1 MSLPHHA
8 RRARRWPYLGL
19 LAALLVAGCAAAIGA
34 SVAASSP
41 SSATGGPAGTGMT
54 ADGSP
59 LVAVTAGIDDC
70 GAGWTSPHGG
80 ATTFSVANSTNG
92 SEDVYLTDAGSG
104 AVYGEVEALAI
115 DATRTLPVVLG
126 DGDYRFVCIPA
137 EGDPIPGPAVAIAGA
152 GTPADA
158 TPGIQLVTRADLL
171 PAAKQYAA
179 WIGGRL
185 PVLAT
190 DARALDAAV
199 ASGDLDAAR
208 RAWLTA
214 HLEYESLGAAYGAFG
229 DADGAINGTPEPGLS
244 ALDDPALTGFH
255 KVEALLWSGAPATAI
270 APVTAQLVSDVDALV
285 ASFADSRVNALDV
298 GLRAHEILENAI
310 QFELPG
316 STDAGSHTNLATIG
330 ANIAGTEQALA
341 PLEGILSSRYPSLAD
356 TKAALDES
364 AALVA
369 SYQQPDG
376 SWTPLASLDRPA
388 RAALDASLDRT
399 VELLAP
405 IAAICDP
412 RASAR

>member
-1 MSLPHHA
+1 MSLPHHD

-19 LAALLVAGCAAAIGA
+19 LVALLAAGAAVAISTSVSGASGAGSAARSDAAAE
-34 SVAASSP
+34 
-41 SSATGGPAGTGMT
+41 GTT
-54 ADGSP
+54 
-59 LVAVTAGIDDC
+59 LVAVSAGFDDC

-80 ATTFSVANSTNG
+80 LTTFSIANSTNG

-137 EGDPIPGPAVAIAGA
+137 EGDPIPGPDVTIAGA
-152 GTPADA
+152 GAPADA
-158 TPGIQLVTRADLL
+158 TPAIQLVTRADLL

-179 WIGGRL
+179 WITSRL
-185 PVLAT
+185 PVLAA
-190 DARALDAAV
+190 DARVLDAAV
-199 ASGDLDAAR
+199 ASGDLGAAR
-208 RAWLTA
+208 DAWLTA

-229 DADGAINGTPEPGLS
+229 DADEAIDGTPAPGLS

-255 KVEALLWSGAPATAI
+255 KVEALLWSGAPAAAI
-270 APVTAQLVSDVDALV
+270 APVTAQLVSDVDALG
-285 ASFADSRVNALDV
+285 AAFADSRVNALDV

-316 STDAGSHTNLATIG
+316 STDAGSQTNLATIG
-330 ANIAGTEQALA
+330 ANIAGTIQALA
-341 PLEGILSSRYPSLAD
+341 PLEGILSSRYPALAD
-356 TKAALDES
+356 TKTALDRA

-369 SYQQPDG
+369 SYQHPDG

-388 RAALDASLDRT
+388 RAALDASLDQT

-405 IAAICDP
+405 VAAICDP